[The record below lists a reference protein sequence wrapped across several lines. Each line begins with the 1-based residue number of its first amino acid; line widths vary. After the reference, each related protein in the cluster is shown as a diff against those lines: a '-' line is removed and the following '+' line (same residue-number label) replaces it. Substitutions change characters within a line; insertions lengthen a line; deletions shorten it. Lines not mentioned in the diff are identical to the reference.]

1 MVRLLTFASHVMEDG
16 NGNAGINRNKGQR
29 VRLGVEE
36 GVDAA
41 ELVRQLS
48 TSGIWLDVSWSDSRR
63 QFRLNINAPAVVQVL
78 REELLAVDAPA
89 S

>member
-1 MVRLLTFASHVMEDG
+1 MGMGTLV
-16 NGNAGINRNKGQR
+16 INRNKGQR
-29 VRLGVEE
+29 VRLSVEE

>member
-1 MVRLLTFASHVMEDG
+1 MGTLV
-16 NGNAGINRNKGQR
+16 INRNKGQR
-29 VRLGVEE
+29 VRLGGEE

-63 QFRLNINAPAVVQVL
+63 QFRLNINAPAAVQVL

>member
-1 MVRLLTFASHVMEDG
+1 MGTLV
-16 NGNAGINRNKGQR
+16 INRNKGQR
-29 VRLGVEE
+29 VRLSVEE

>member
-1 MVRLLTFASHVMEDG
+1 MGTLV
-16 NGNAGINRNKGQR
+16 INRNKGQR

-78 REELLAVDAPA
+78 REELLAVDAPP